1 MPWQSTNTER
11 QMSVEILD
19 GQNPYELGYTYQEI
33 INLRRNQLYSSQVS
47 IESTVKIFIRTY

>member
-47 IESTVKIFIRTY
+47 IESTVKIFKRTY